1 LRIDWKEVEPKTEL
15 SNITGNDTFISHQW
29 RTKEQMEDPNLV
41 TEKDSKS
48 SRLNYVAAW
57 FYRAAQFI
65 LTTKI
70 TIAFVSTN
78 SICQG

>member
-1 LRIDWKEVEPKTEL
+1 MILYYWESSFL
-15 SNITGNDTFISHQW
+15 GHQW

-48 SRLNYVAAW
+48 KRLDDVAAW

-65 LTTKI
+65 ITTKI
-70 TIAFVSTN
+70 TVAFVSTN